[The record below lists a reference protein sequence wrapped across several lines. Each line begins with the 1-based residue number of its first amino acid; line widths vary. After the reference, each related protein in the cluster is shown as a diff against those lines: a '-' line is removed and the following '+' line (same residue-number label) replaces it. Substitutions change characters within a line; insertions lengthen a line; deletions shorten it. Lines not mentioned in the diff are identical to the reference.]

1 MTDSRI
7 AVIVTTYNRL
17 DALSA
22 VLAGLCAQT
31 DEHFEVIV
39 ADDGSTAATGDY
51 VRRLAS
57 MAPVP
62 VRHVWHPDEGFRAA
76 AIRNKGIALA
86 DADYLIFLDGD
97 CVPQRDF
104 VARHRALAAP
114 GRLVTGSRILLSAAL
129 TTRLLAGRRD
139 VGGINRGEWLGHRL
153 GGDINKLLPVFLK
166 LPPAGWRTSGRFK
179 WRRIKSCNLAVW
191 RADAMAV
198 DGFDESFEGWGHED
212 ADFVLRLHHLGVER
226 TLGSFA
232 TEVFH
237 LWHREAKRDRADENL
252 QRVVERQR
260 TRQLRADRGL
270 QAAIAELAAAGVV
283 APEAR

>member
-1 MTDSRI
+1 VTASRI

-17 DALSA
+17 DALAA

-31 DEHFEVIV
+31 DRNFEVIV
-39 ADDGSTAATGDY
+39 ADDGSTAATGAY
-51 VRRLAS
+51 VRRVART
-57 MAPVP
+57 APMP
-62 VRHVWHPDEGFRAA
+62 LRHVWHPDEGFRAA

-97 CVPQRDF
+97 CVPQPDF
-104 VARHRALAAP
+104 VARHRALAEP

-129 TTRLLAGRRD
+129 TRRLLDGRGALAALPRGAWLAGRLTGD
-139 VGGINRGEWLGHRL
+139 V
-153 GGDINKLLPVFLK
+153 NKVLPLFLK
-166 LPPAGWRTSGRFK
+166 LPAAAWRRSGRFK

-191 RADAMAV
+191 RSDALAV
-198 DGFDESFEGWGHED
+198 DGFDESFRGWGHED

-237 LWHREAKRDRADENL
+237 LWHREAQRDRAGENL
-252 QRVVERQR
+252 DKVMTRQR
-260 TRQLRADRGL
+260 TRQVRADRGVT
-270 QAAIAELAAAGVV
+270 AAIEELRQAGAAG
-283 APEAR
+283 PTN